1 MRGWVTT
8 LRKWPGVVRA
18 LLWACLEVCTCMS
31 RLNENNERKWIVICY
46 HNGNNKSYCTWNCSE
61 DKVDKD
67 KGFISLDLFLCLVV
81 VNMRMHLGG
90 CRSVVFFCF
99 FLSFFIS
106 SLIKCLFVCLFAYL
120 FIYLFGYIGYMADWL
135 DGYLAAFVV
144 GLVSLLDGWWIFMM
158 WYGTVDMLFVLT
170 RFEKKKPML
179 PYKRE

>member
-31 RLNENNERKWIVICY
+31 RQNEDNERKWIVICY
-46 HNGNNKSYCTWNCSE
+46 HNGNNKSCCTWNCSE
-61 DKVDKD
+61 EKADKD
-67 KGFISLDLFLCLVV
+67 KGFISLDLFSCFVV

-106 SLIKCLFVCLFAYL
+106 SLIKCLFVYVCSHIYS
-120 FIYLFGYIGYMADWL
+120 FIYSVISGIWLIDWMGIWLHLLLDWL
-135 DGYLAAFVV
+135 VCWMAEGFL
-144 GLVSLLDGWWIFMM
+144 WC
-158 WYGTVDMLFVLT
+158 GTVLST
-170 RFEKKKPML
+170 RSLYWHDSKKKTML